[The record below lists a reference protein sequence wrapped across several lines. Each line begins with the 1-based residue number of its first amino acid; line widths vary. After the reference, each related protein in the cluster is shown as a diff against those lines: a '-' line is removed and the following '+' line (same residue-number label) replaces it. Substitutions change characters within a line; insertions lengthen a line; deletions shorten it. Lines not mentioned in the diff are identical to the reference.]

1 MTSQTDLF
9 LDIAE
14 RARRRAKSIDRLE
27 KKLEAERAALEIR
40 LCLADALALLR
51 ELPAHSLSEG
61 NRIRAAGLK
70 KRIKERLAA

>member
-27 KKLEAERAALEIR
+27 KKLEAERAELEIR

>member
-14 RARRRAKSIDRLE
+14 RAQKRARSVERME
-27 KKLEAERAALEIR
+27 KKLIAERENLET
-40 LCLADALALLR
+40 LLVLADALSLLR
-51 ELPAHSLSEG
+51 ELPASALSEG

-70 KRIKERLAA
+70 KRIRERLAA

>member
-1 MTSQTDLF
+1 MTSQTDMF

-14 RARRRAKSIDRLE
+14 RAQRRAKSIDRLE
-27 KKLEAERAALEIR
+27 KKLEAERVELEIR

-51 ELPAHSLSEG
+51 ELPAHSMSEG

>member
-14 RARRRAKSIDRLE
+14 RAKARAKSVERME
-27 KKLEAERAALEIR
+27 KKLDAEREDLETR

-51 ELPAHSLSEG
+51 ELPASAMSEG